1 MHLPNDDLEE
11 EVSVNILPMIDVIFA
26 ILTYFIISSL
36 FLTRSDGLPINLP
49 NAQTS
54 QQQPDANFV
63 VSVDAQGQVRL
74 NQNII
79 LISDLQ
85 STIKQQINPGQAA
98 VVTIRADEQ
107 ASHGE
112 VVGVM
117 DEVRQIEGAKLAIAT
132 QSNHLLRSS
141 YQESNWQETKLKLF
155 FLK

>member
-36 FLTRSDGLPINLP
+36 FLTRSYGLPINLP

-132 QSNHLLRSS
+132 QSESS
-141 YQESNWQETKLKLF
+141 TPQ
-155 FLK
+155 